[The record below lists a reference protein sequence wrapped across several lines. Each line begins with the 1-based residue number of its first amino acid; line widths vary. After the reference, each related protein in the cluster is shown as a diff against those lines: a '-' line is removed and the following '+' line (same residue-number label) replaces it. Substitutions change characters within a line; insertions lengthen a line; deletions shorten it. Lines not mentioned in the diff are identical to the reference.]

1 MIKHLRQK
9 ALDIYKQT
17 WLESWLVGLLS
28 GLLITG
34 IICLDFILPLM
45 VVLTIPFLCL
55 PILFAAHVSH
65 MGLNFNGR
73 LTFRGTIKQIFFYFR
88 SPFYSSFGF
97 FSSLLKSL
105 AVFVIT
111 EVFLSFFGQQLTYL
125 INPGINDSIQ
135 ALYDYLTDLSDPVVM
150 DIETFFTMNDYA
162 LLIYMSIVVV
172 PAFILAV
179 AFFIYNIS
187 RNSIGIYLRMNIP
200 NPDHGYVKMV
210 QNETHR
216 RNRMPMFKA
225 WMSLNWPGILL
236 FFLGSIGAAIALTL
250 LTHNPIN
257 ILVGC
262 IAGGALLLSFFM
274 PFYLCN
280 MEAIYEMF
288 APSYQRGAEYVNH
301 MIKEAAEVNAR
312 RAQEEKE
319 YFDRLLR
326 DIEEQKENNEEN
338 DKNEPDKQ

>member
-1 MIKHLRQK
+1 MKPLRQR
-9 ALDIYKQT
+9 ALDIYKKT
-17 WLESWLVGLLS
+17 ALESWLVGLLS

-65 MGLNFNGR
+65 MGLNYNGR
-73 LTFRGTIKQIFFYFR
+73 LTFRGTIKQIFFYFK

-97 FSSLLKSL
+97 FSSLLKSVI
-105 AVFVIT
+105 VFIAT
-111 EVFLSFFGQQLTYL
+111 EIFLSFFGQQITYF

-135 ALYDYLTDLSDPVVM
+135 ALYDYMMDFSNTSVT
-150 DIETFFTMNDYA
+150 DIETFFTMNDNA
-162 LLIYMSIVVV
+162 LLIYMGIVVI

-179 AFFIYNIS
+179 AFFIYNIA

-200 NPDHGYVKMV
+200 NPDHGYIKMV
-210 QNETHR
+210 INDTHR
-216 RNRMPMFKA
+216 RNRMLMFKA
-225 WMSLNWPGILL
+225 WMSLNWPGIIL
-236 FFLGSIGAAIALTL
+236 FFLGSIGAAIALLFYTQD
-250 LTHNPIN
+250 PVS

-262 IAGGALLLSFFM
+262 IGGGVFLLSFFM

-280 MEAIYEMF
+280 MEALYEMF
-288 APSYQRGAEYVNH
+288 APAYQRGAENVNR

-319 YFDRLLR
+319 YFDRVLK
-326 DIEEQKENNEEN
+326 DIQNQQNQSEENENN
-338 DKNEPDKQ
+338 DTDKQ